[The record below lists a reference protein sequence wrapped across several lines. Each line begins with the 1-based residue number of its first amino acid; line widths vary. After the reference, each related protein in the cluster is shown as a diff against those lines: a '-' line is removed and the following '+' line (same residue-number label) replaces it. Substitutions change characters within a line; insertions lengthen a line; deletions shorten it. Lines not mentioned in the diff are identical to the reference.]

1 MHIEPRN
8 PPRHY
13 MVGSTEISDCAAIEL
28 AADEQIT
35 FKTAGR
41 DGYDVTRKDWGWYAT
56 PSLNGR
62 LAAHGLRAVF
72 AQNDAGRAFLLL
84 VDAGREAAF
93 EAYLAA
99 EKMSVVA
106 WLDSDQAIAA
116 LAAKTGN

>member
-1 MHIEPRN
+1 MRIETRN
-8 PPRHY
+8 PPRRY
-13 MVGSTEISDCAAIEL
+13 KVGSTEIFDCAAVEL

-62 LAAHGLRAVF
+62 LAAHGLRAVL
-72 AQNDAGRAFLLL
+72 AQNDAGRAFVLL

-99 EKMSVVA
+99 EKMKVVA
-106 WLDSDQAIAA
+106 WLESDQAVAA
-116 LAAKTGN
+116 LTAKTGN